1 MNVKDDSSPS
11 KNGVGKAVLFQEI
24 DGTTYDVGL
33 PLDSKV
39 DIKEIMTELSLPNYI
54 DLEYYPMRSAI
65 VTLWASQ
72 KASELHKLYPH
83 AYEKEIS
90 NKSISTLL
98 FGGGAVKI
106 HCQHSNGKGALSRAI
121 KDMDTI
127 IPKSQGSN
135 FIRLLLNMDKAFGTQ
150 FKFFKT
156 KADALFNAMRQG
168 QRYRVKAVNGVT
180 EQGLPTVTVLD
191 IFCDCI
197 DLRHKVEV
205 KDSFDHCRQNLFTIG
220 LEYLILS
227 KCQLIMDLPKTDLN
241 LVEQQGQTFRIL
253 PYDHYSQDK
262 IILGM
267 EEKDTRDVCAIFL
280 DHPVGEGAEQINVGK
295 IRKALE
301 KDKKLALTVTLN
313 LQNLIGR
320 TGLMEKWMSKSEAS
334 SVVERVRAVLDAC
347 PRIDKK
353 WDKPW
358 WNTAVETPLIE

>member
-1 MNVKDDSSPS
+1 LNVKSDSGSA
-11 KNGVGKAVLFQEI
+11 KNEDAKAVLFQEI

-39 DIKEIMTELSLPNYI
+39 DIKEIMTELGLPSYI
-54 DLEYYPMRSAI
+54 DLEYYPMRNAI

-72 KASELHKLYPH
+72 KANGLHRLYPQ

-90 NKSISTLL
+90 NKPISTLL

-135 FIRLLLNMDKAFGTQ
+135 FIKLLLNMDKAFGTQ

-168 QRYRVKAVNGVT
+168 QRYRVKAVNGIT

-205 KDSFDHCRQNLFTIG
+205 KDSFDHCKENLFTIG
-220 LEYLILS
+220 LEYLLLS
-227 KCQLIMDLPKTDLN
+227 KCQLIMDLPKTDLS
-241 LVEQQGQTFRIL
+241 LVQQQGQAFRIL
-253 PYDHYSQDK
+253 PYDYYPQDR

-267 EEKDTRDVCAIFL
+267 EEKDARDVCAIFL
-280 DHPVGEGAEQINVGK
+280 DHPIGDGLEQINVGK

-313 LQNLIGR
+313 LQNLVGR
-320 TGLMEKWMSKSEAS
+320 PELMEKWMSKSEAS
-334 SVVERVRAVLDAC
+334 SVVERIQVVLNAS